1 MPYDKELIAHKLI
14 RWEHYLN
21 NYKLPAWKEL
31 PDIGLYMDQVIAL
44 LGQYLDFIPM
54 EDSKDK
60 PVTPTTI
67 NNYVRLKV
75 MPAPEKRKYYRVHIA
90 FLIMIFTLKQGISI
104 NGLQQLLPSTADE
117 EEIKNFYTS
126 YVERLQEVGNFYTAQ
141 TRAAVQDIL
150 DPQVT
155 DEGVVE
161 NVIIQSILQS
171 GFSRIMA
178 EKLLHLQDAD
188 PERVLELE
196 KISDGR
202 GRHPLG
208 QLPEKEETSMIFD
221 THAHY
226 DDEAFDPDRDA
237 VLSAL
242 PAAGVGLVLCPGCD
256 LDTSRQS
263 IQLAEAYPHVYA
275 AAGVHPEDALGL
287 PVDWL
292 DQVAEMTRHPKV
304 KAIGEIGLDYY
315 WKEVPRDLQKEVF
328 RAQLQLAKV
337 LDLPVIVHDREAH
350 ADCLAIVREFPGVR
364 GVFHCYSGSAE
375 DAKTLVKLGW
385 HLSFTGTITFKNARK
400 APEVIAAVPLER
412 IMVETDAPYMAPTP
426 FRGKRCDSRY
436 VYRMA
441 ETIAEIKGLTPAE
454 VEQATTENGKALF
467 AIP

>member
-60 PVTPTTI
+60 PVAPTTI

-126 YVERLQEVGNFYTAQ
+126 YVERIQEVGNFYTAQ

-150 DPQVT
+150 DPQVP

-208 QLPEKEETSMIFD
+208 QLPEKED
-221 THAHY
+221 
-226 DDEAFDPDRDA
+226 
-237 VLSAL
+237 
-242 PAAGVGLVLCPGCD
+242 
-256 LDTSRQS
+256 
-263 IQLAEAYPHVYA
+263 
-275 AAGVHPEDALGL
+275 
-287 PVDWL
+287 
-292 DQVAEMTRHPKV
+292 
-304 KAIGEIGLDYY
+304 
-315 WKEVPRDLQKEVF
+315 
-328 RAQLQLAKV
+328 
-337 LDLPVIVHDREAH
+337 
-350 ADCLAIVREFPGVR
+350 
-364 GVFHCYSGSAE
+364 
-375 DAKTLVKLGW
+375 
-385 HLSFTGTITFKNARK
+385 
-400 APEVIAAVPLER
+400 
-412 IMVETDAPYMAPTP
+412 
-426 FRGKRCDSRY
+426 
-436 VYRMA
+436 
-441 ETIAEIKGLTPAE
+441 
-454 VEQATTENGKALF
+454 
-467 AIP
+467 